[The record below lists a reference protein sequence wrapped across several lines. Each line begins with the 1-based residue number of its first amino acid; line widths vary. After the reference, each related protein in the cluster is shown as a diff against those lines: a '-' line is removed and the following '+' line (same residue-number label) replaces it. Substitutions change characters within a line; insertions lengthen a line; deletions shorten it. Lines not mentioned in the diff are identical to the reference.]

1 MLDVLRASKGGIIT
15 WIFLAA
21 IILTFVISF
30 GPGSFARGNHGCGG
44 TSLAY
49 AVRVNGETV
58 PAVVVQR
65 QFEQMS
71 SMYRAQYGDELVKLL
86 APQVAQ
92 QAMEAVVSRTLVVQ
106 EAQRRGL
113 RVGQGEVDDQ
123 IRANPDFQENGR
135 YSKEA
140 FEREAPRV
148 AGSTQ
153 QYMDLVRTDLL
164 NQRLQAA
171 FEDSINVPES
181 EVHDTWKK
189 VSDRVA
195 LTYVLFPTV
204 DARAEV
210 KVSDADAQA
219 FATKEAA
226 RVAKFY
232 EDNPTRFDQPRK
244 VRARHILARVQ
255 GKDDAAAKKK
265 IETALGRLKKGEDF
279 AKVAAELSEDENTKK
294 SGGDLGVVT
303 EGAVDPAFAQAA
315 MALEAGKLSDPVR
328 TAAGWEVIKADEVVP
343 AKKVS
348 LEAARLDIGRE
359 LLASDRAAQLQ
370 KDKAE
375 AALQA
380 ARAGKALT
388 DLFPEPQKAQPAQ
401 DGKPAVPEK
410 IASLTFGGKPV
421 VARETG
427 PFPASSTSV
436 PQLNATGDL
445 LKDAVAA
452 QQGAVLP
459 RVYDTPA
466 GLVVAA
472 VTQRQRPDES
482 AYPKEREG
490 MEMQLRMSKAQQ
502 LRQSWVADLRSRA
515 KVDENTTLVRLLAGQ
530 DVGGLPQPAPDDY

>member
-21 IILTFVISF
+21 IIVMFVISF

-44 TSLAY
+44 SSLAY
-49 AVRVNGETV
+49 AAHVNGETV

-65 QFEQMS
+65 QFDQMS
-71 SMYRAQYGDELVKLL
+71 SMYRAQYGDDLVKLL
-86 APQVAQ
+86 LPQVAQ

-106 EAQRRGL
+106 EAARRGI
-113 RVGQGEVDDQ
+113 RVSQDEVDDI
-123 IRANPDFQENGR
+123 IRSTPDFQENGR
-135 YSKEA
+135 YSKDA

-153 QYMDLVRTDLL
+153 QYLDLVRTELL

-171 FEDSINVPES
+171 FEDSVNVPES
-181 EVHDTWKK
+181 EVHDTWKQL
-189 VSDRVA
+189 SDRVG
-195 LTYVLFPTV
+195 LTYVLFPSV

-210 KVSDADAQA
+210 KVTDSDAQA
-219 FATKEAA
+219 FAAKEPA
-226 RVAKFY
+226 RIEKFY
-232 EDNPTRFDQPRK
+232 KDNAGRFDQPRK
-244 VRARHILARVQ
+244 VKVSHILARVQ

-265 IETALGRLKKGEDF
+265 IDAAADRLKKGEDF
-279 AKVAAELSEDENTKK
+279 AKVAADVSDDDNTRK
-294 SGGDLGVVT
+294 SGGDLGFIT
-303 EGAVDPAFAQAA
+303 ENAVDPAFAQVA
-315 MALEAGKLSDPVR
+315 MSLEAGKVSDPVK
-328 TAAGWEVIKADEVVP
+328 TTAGWEVIKADEVVP

-348 LEAARLDIGRE
+348 LDAARLDIARD

-380 ARAGKALT
+380 ARSGKSLT
-388 DLFPEPQKAQPAQ
+388 DLFPEPHKAQPAQ

-410 IASLTFGGKPV
+410 TASLTWGGKPV

-427 PFPASSTSV
+427 PFPAASSSV
-436 PQLNATGDL
+436 PMLNAGGDL

-459 RVYDTPA
+459 RVYETPA
-466 GLVVAA
+466 GSVVAV

-490 MEMQLRMSKAQQ
+490 TEMQLRMAKAQQ

-515 KVDENTTLVRLLAGQ
+515 KVEENTTLVRLLAGE
-530 DVGGLPQPAPDDY
+530 DVRLPPPGAVD

>member
-15 WIFLAA
+15 WFFLAA
-21 IILTFVISF
+21 IILMFVISF

-44 TSLAY
+44 ANLAY
-49 AVRVNGETV
+49 AARVNGETV

-65 QFEQMS
+65 QFDQMS
-71 SMYRAQYGDELVKLL
+71 GMYRAQYGDDLVKLL
-86 APQVAQ
+86 MPQVAQ

-113 RVGQGEVDDQ
+113 RVSQGEVDDV
-123 IRANPDFQENGR
+123 IRSTPDFQESGR

-153 QYMDLVRTDLL
+153 EYMDLVRSELL
-164 NQRLQAA
+164 SQRLQAA
-171 FEDSINVPES
+171 FEDSVNVPDS
-181 EVHDTWKK
+181 EVHDTWKL
-189 VSDRVA
+189 VSDRVG
-195 LTYVLFPTV
+195 LTYVLFPSV

-219 FATKEAA
+219 FAAKETA
-226 RVAKFY
+226 RVEKFY
-232 EDNPTRFDQPRK
+232 EENPTRFDQPKK
-244 VRARHILARVQ
+244 VRVRHILARVQ

-265 IETALGRLKKGEDF
+265 IDAAVDRLKKGEDF
-279 AKVAAELSEDENTKK
+279 AKVAAELSDDENTKT
-294 SGGDLGVVT
+294 SGGDLGFIT
-303 EGAVDPAFAQAA
+303 ESTVDPAFSQVA
-315 MALEAGKLSDPVR
+315 MSLEAGKVSDPVR
-328 TAAGWEVIKADEVVP
+328 TTAGWEVIKADEVVP

-348 LEAARLDIGRE
+348 LDAARPDIARE
-359 LLASDRAAQLQ
+359 LVTNDRAAQLQ

-375 AALQA
+375 AALQT
-380 ARAGKALT
+380 ARAGKSLT
-388 DLFPEPQKAQPAQ
+388 DLFPAPQKAQPTQ

-410 IASLTFGGKPV
+410 TASLLLGGKPV

-427 PFPASSTSV
+427 PFPASSTSI
-436 PQLNATGDL
+436 PQLNTAGAL

-452 QQGAVLP
+452 QQGTVLP

-466 GLVVAA
+466 GLVVA
-472 VTQRQRPDES
+472 VVVERQRPDES
-482 AYPKEREG
+482 AYSKEREA
-490 MEMQLRMSKAQQ
+490 MQMQLRMAKAQQ

-515 KVDENTTLVRLLAGQ
+515 KIDENTTLVRLLAGE
-530 DVGGLPQPAPDDY
+530 DVRVPQPNADY